1 MAFENL
7 PNVDGESAKNLFREC
22 MLAPNMDIQPPT
34 DDMRLSFEDD
44 DFKVIYLEVFYEK
57 GPRLPSNDLDFHCE

>member
-1 MAFENL
+1 MKKSVKKFRKIPNSSFLAEMAFENL

-44 DFKVIYLEVFYEK
+44 DFKVMY
-57 GPRLPSNDLDFHCE
+57 R